1 MRGYH
6 VFKDI
11 WTAVVGEEFPC
22 KRETGDTFD
31 PFAMA
36 VMRGANSDP
45 LGLGRSLRFEA
56 SAK

>member
-6 VFKDI
+6 VHKDI
-11 WTAVVGEEFPC
+11 WTAVVGVSLQ
-22 KRETGDTFD
+22 KRDWQQACD
-31 PFAMA
+31 PFAVA
-36 VMRGANSDP
+36 VMRGADSDP